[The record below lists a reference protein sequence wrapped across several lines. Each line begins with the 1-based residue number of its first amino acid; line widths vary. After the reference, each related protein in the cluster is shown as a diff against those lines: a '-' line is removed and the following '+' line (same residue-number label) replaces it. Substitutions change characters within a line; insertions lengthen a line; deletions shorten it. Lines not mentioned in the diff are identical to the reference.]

1 MKKHLILRAD
11 SVKPYFEG
19 FEVIGAF
26 NPSVIKYKNKT
37 IMIIRVAERPIQNVG
52 GYYLVP
58 EFDKD
63 NQLIINKLDM
73 SSGHYDFTD
82 CRMVKNTKRNYLTSV
97 SYFLIAESYDGIT
110 FALTEKRIFPEGDD
124 ERYGIEDSRITEI
137 DGKYYITY
145 SAISDKG
152 INTKLMVTEDFETFT
167 RLGVIFCADNKDVV
181 IFPKKVNGKYYA
193 LHRPCTSEFAK
204 PDMWIAQSDD
214 LIFWGKHK
222 VFLTAKESGMARV
235 GAGAVP
241 VLTDKGWFE
250 IFHAADE
257 KHVYKLYAMFMN
269 AENPEIKELVGKKPI
284 VEVSEDFEMDGFFK
298 NVVFTCGAINNGD
311 NVNVYYGTCDTNIA
325 MAELSINEIYNSL
338 KVEK

>member
-1 MKKHLILRAD
+1 MKKQPILKAE
-11 SVKPYFEG
+11 SVKPYFNG

-26 NPSVIKYKNKT
+26 NPSVIKYKDKT

-63 NQLIINKLDM
+63 NNLIINKLDM

-82 CRMVKNTKRNYLTSV
+82 CRMVKNTNRNYLTSV
-97 SYFLIAESYDGIT
+97 SYFLIAESYDGVN
-110 FALTEKRIFPEGDD
+110 FKLTEKRIFPQGDD

-137 DGKYYITY
+137 DGEYYITY

-152 INTKLMVTEDFETFT
+152 INTKLMVTKDFESFT

-181 IFPKKVNGKYYA
+181 IFPKKINGNYYA

-204 PDMWIAQSDD
+204 PDMWIAQSQD
-214 LIFWGKHK
+214 LICWGKHK

-241 VLTDKGWFE
+241 ILTEKGWLE

-257 KHVYKLYAMFMN
+257 KHVYKLYAMFLN
-269 AENPEIKELVGKKPI
+269 SNKPEIIELLGHEPLI
-284 VEVSEDFEMDGFFK
+284 EVSEDFEKDGFFK
-298 NVVFTCGAINNGD
+298 NVVFTCGAIAEGD
-311 NVNVYYGTCDTNIA
+311 TIKIYYGTCDTNIA
-325 MAELSINEIYNSL
+325 MAELKISEIYSSL
-338 KVEK
+338 GGE

>member
-1 MKKHLILRAD
+1 
-11 SVKPYFEG
+11 
-19 FEVIGAF
+19 
-26 NPSVIKYKNKT
+26 
-37 IMIIRVAERPIQNVG
+37 
-52 GYYLVP
+52 
-58 EFDKD
+58 
-63 NQLIINKLDM
+63 
-73 SSGHYDFTD
+73 
-82 CRMVKNTKRNYLTSV
+82 
-97 SYFLIAESYDGIT
+97 
-110 FALTEKRIFPEGDD
+110 
-124 ERYGIEDSRITEI
+124 
-137 DGKYYITY
+137 
-145 SAISDKG
+145 
-152 INTKLMVTEDFETFT
+152 
-167 RLGVIFCADNKDVV
+167 
-181 IFPKKVNGKYYA
+181 
-193 LHRPCTSEFAK
+193 
-204 PDMWIAQSDD
+204 
-214 LIFWGKHK
+214 
-222 VFLTAKESGMARV
+222 MARV